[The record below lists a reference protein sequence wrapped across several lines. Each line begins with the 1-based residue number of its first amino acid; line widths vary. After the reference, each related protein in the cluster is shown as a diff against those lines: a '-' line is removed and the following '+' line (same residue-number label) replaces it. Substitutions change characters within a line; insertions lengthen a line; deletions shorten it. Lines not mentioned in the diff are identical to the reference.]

1 MLMKKKTMKLAAV
14 MAAVVLTIAVL
25 GCALAEGTVPA
36 VDPSPAIYVAQKT
49 ANSVVGVITSTQSW
63 NSQTREIT
71 EEPISQGSGV
81 VIRDGGYIVTNNH
94 VIDGGESYQVLMAD
108 GTKIDAELIGADA
121 STDLAVLKVS
131 ERLEDLV
138 VAEMGSTNEL
148 VVGST
153 AIAVGNPGG
162 EMLHN
167 TVTAGIVS
175 ALERSNIKGSSTS
188 RSIDY
193 IQHDAAINGG
203 NSGGG
208 LFDYQG
214 RLIGINTLKYTGGS
228 YAQYTYEGLGF
239 AIPVE
244 TMKSV
249 TDDLIDYGKVQR
261 AQLGIKAGD
270 YADGPDEP
278 MSNHAPAGVYAFD
291 VTEGGPA
298 DKAGMKQYDCIYS
311 VNGVHVSNFTEL
323 TTQLDKYEI
332 GETVTVTVV
341 RYDQIQY
348 TTASNQDM
356 SNYYYYFFNM
366 PTQSMT
372 TSGFTV
378 SGGYDFVDLEVT
390 LQMMEED

>member
-1 MLMKKKTMKLAAV
+1 MKKNCKKLAAV
-14 MAAVVLTIAVL
+14 MAAIVLTIAVL
-25 GCALAEGTVPA
+25 GCAMAEGTVPA
-36 VDPSPAIYVAQKT
+36 FDPSPAIYVAQKT

-71 EEPISQGSGV
+71 EDPISQGSGV

-94 VIDGGESYQVLMAD
+94 VIEDGESFQILLTD
-108 GTKIDAELIGADA
+108 GTKVDAELIGADS

-131 ERLEDLV
+131 EHLEDLT
-138 VAEMGSTNEL
+138 VAELGSTADL

-162 EMLHN
+162 ELLNN
-167 TVTAGIVS
+167 TVTSGIVS
-175 ALERSNIKGSSTS
+175 ALERSNIKGSQTS
-188 RSIDY
+188 RAIDY
-193 IQHDAAINGG
+193 IQHCAAINGG

-208 LFDYQG
+208 LFDYMG

-244 TMKSV
+244 TVKSIS
-249 TDDLIDYGKVQR
+249 DDLIDYGKVQR

-270 YADGPDEP
+270 YTDGPDEP

-291 VTEGGPA
+291 VTEDGPA
-298 DKAGMKQYDCIYS
+298 AKAGMKQYDCIYS

-348 TTASNQDM
+348 AAASNQDM
-356 SNYYYYFFNM
+356 NNYYYYFFNM
-366 PTQSMT
+366 PTQSMAP
-372 TSGFTV
+372 SGFTV
-378 SGGYDFVDLEVT
+378 SGGYDFVDLEIT

>member
-1 MLMKKKTMKLAAV
+1 MKKNYMKLMAV
-14 MAAVVLTIAVL
+14 MAAIVLTIAML
-25 GCALAEGTVPA
+25 GCAIAESNVPT

-49 ANSVVGVITSTQSW
+49 ADSVVGVITSTQSW

-81 VIRDGGYIVTNNH
+81 VIREGGYIVTNNH
-94 VIDGGESYQVLMAD
+94 VIEDGESFQVLLTD
-108 GTKIDAELIGADA
+108 GSKIDAVLVGADS
-121 STDLAVLKVS
+121 STDIAVLKVS

-138 VAEMGSTNEL
+138 VCELGSTENL

-162 EMLHN
+162 ELLNN

-175 ALERSNIKGSSTS
+175 ALERSNIKGSQTS

-214 RLIGINTLKYTGGS
+214 KLIGINTLKYTGGT

-244 TMKSV
+244 TVKSIS
-249 TDDLIDYGKVQR
+249 DDLIDYGKVQR

-270 YADGPDEP
+270 YTDGPDEP
-278 MSNHAPAGVYAFD
+278 MSNHAPAGVYAYD
-291 VTEGGPA
+291 VTKDGPA
-298 DKAGMKQYDCIYS
+298 EKAGMKLYDCIYS
-311 VNGVHVSNFTEL
+311 VNGVRVSNFTEL

-341 RYDQIQY
+341 RYEQIQPA
-348 TTASNQDM
+348 TTSSQDM
-356 SNYYYYFFNM
+356 SSYYYYFFNM
-366 PTQSMT
+366 PTQSTT
-372 TSGFTV
+372 TSGFAV
-378 SGGYDFVDLEVT
+378 SGGYDFVDLQVT
-390 LQMMEED
+390 LQMLEED